1 MRFLKPL
8 LASFLF
14 VVRCATMA
22 GRGSTEDKYNALV
35 EEYNKLHEE
44 LSQTQ
49 ATLQQAAEYGQM
61 LLTQAEGR
69 K

>member
-1 MRFLKPL
+1 
-8 LASFLF
+8 
-14 VVRCATMA
+14 MA